1 MLKTKPAKM
10 SAPPSYNDSVLYN
23 RKTGDDFQLAD
34 TNERHGFI
42 LRVYTILMVMLG
54 FTVATSAL
62 FISNESVGNF
72 VKENFV
78 AFYVL
83 SIVFMFVTLFMMLCI
98 PSCRY
103 ESPHNFLCLSVF
115 TLCVSI
121 MVGTV
126 TMQYDT
132 IVVLLAFGATTAITL
147 SLTLFAFQTKIDF
160 TGLGPYLLAILIGL
174 IFLGIIQIWVKNQV
188 LNTVTAAIGAIL
200 FSFYIIYD
208 TQLMIGGE
216 HKNSIGPDEYIFA
229 ALSLYLDIINL
240 FLYLLQL
247 IGGSD

>member
-1 MLKTKPAKM
+1 MY
-10 SAPPSYNDSVLYN
+10 SPPSYDESVLYDK
-23 RKTGDDFQLAD
+23 KTGDDFKVSD
-34 TNERHGFI
+34 VDERHAFI
-42 LRVYTILMVMLG
+42 LRVYTILMFMLG

-62 FISNESVGNF
+62 FISVESVGNY
-72 VKENFV
+72 VKDNFI
-78 AFYVL
+78 AFYVV
-83 SIVFMFVTLFMMLCI
+83 SVVFMFVTLFMMMCI

-103 ESPHNFLCLSVF
+103 QSPHNFLCLSLF

-132 IVVLLAFGATTAITL
+132 VVVLLAFGATTAITL

-160 TGLGPYLLAILIGL
+160 TGLGPYLLAFLIGL
-174 IFLGIIQIWVKNQV
+174 IFLGIIQIWVKNQL
-188 LNTVTAAIGAIL
+188 LNTITASIGAVL

-208 TQLMIGGE
+208 TQLMIGGD
-216 HKNSIGPDEYIFA
+216 HKHSIGPDEYIFA

-247 IGGSD
+247 IGGKD